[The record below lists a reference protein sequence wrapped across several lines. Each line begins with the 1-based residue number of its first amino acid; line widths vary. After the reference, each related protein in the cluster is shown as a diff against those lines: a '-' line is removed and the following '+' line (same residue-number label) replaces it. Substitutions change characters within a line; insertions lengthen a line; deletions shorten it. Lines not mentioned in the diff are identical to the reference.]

1 MRCNKGRTSR
11 AGRRS
16 WMEDHQAMGQVVAL
30 LAAGAV
36 FFATLGALLLAA
48 NQVASDASPSA
59 SAAKR
64 VEAGSLADILV
75 GSPGVGW
82 SGGPDALGRLGLGA
96 TNGSGLQQSSI
107 DALRGGMAETVANG
121 KVDYPDALESLGMDR
136 DGIEAGFHVRIYP
149 VGLDTLH
156 GKAMSNLKVAY
167 LADWTSLA
175 TVKVQSTDSDK
186 AASANVQLNTS
197 MAANTIKERQ
207 ALKDLGV
214 KMTNRVYVTTT
225 TPTIL
230 VDYPGILPDLPLLTV
245 LSVPLLEGDV
255 YPDSKTYLDT
265 VLADRLTR
273 ARYDVLVVGS
283 GVDHSTLNS
292 GPVKTAVKNWVLAG
306 GSLIVMG
313 SDEKSTAWLNPL
325 LNAGVATVNGAP
337 IAPDVSHPLLKE
349 PWILSWT
356 SYNSKGQAWDIQESG
371 GVAAYQDFSHVVLQ
385 GGDDVLTVS
394 KQAAFG
400 LGQVILTTYRAR
412 DIAVAQGQV
421 EADHFLENMLSY
433 TDRSRLYLDYGGTV
447 PADQPVS
454 LAVRESW
461 LWDGVYGQVPVRIEV
476 LSWGPVDD

>member
-1 MRCNKGRTSR
+1 MAWRNDERG
-11 AGRRS
+11 
-16 WMEDHQAMGQVVAL
+16 MGQVVAL

-36 FFATLGALLLAA
+36 FFATLGALLMAA
-48 NQVASDASPSA
+48 NQVADDASPA
-59 SAAKR
+59 DSAAKHA
-64 VEAGSLADILV
+64 EAGSLADILV

-82 SGGPDALGRLGLGA
+82 AGGPDALGRLGLGA

-107 DALRGGMAETVANG
+107 DALRGGMAATTPNG
-121 KVDYPDALESLGMDR
+121 KVDYPDALASLGMDP
-136 DGIEAGFHVRIYP
+136 DGQSGFHVRIYP

-167 LADWTSLA
+167 VADWTSLA

-186 AASANVQLNTS
+186 AASANAALNTS
-197 MAANTIKERQ
+197 MAANTVTERQ

-214 KMTNRVYVTTT
+214 KLTNRVYVTTT

-245 LSVPLLEGDV
+245 LNLPLLEGDV

-265 VLADRLTR
+265 VLAPRLTR
-273 ARYDVLVVGS
+273 DRYDVLLVGS

-292 GPVKTAVKNWVLAG
+292 GATKTAVKNWVLAG
-306 GSLIVMG
+306 GSLIVLG

-349 PWILSWT
+349 PWVLAWT
-356 SYNSKGQAWDIQESG
+356 AYDSKGQAWDIQESG

-385 GGDDVLTVS
+385 GGDDALTVS

-400 LGQVILTTYRAR
+400 QGQVILTTYRAR
-412 DIAVAQGQV
+412 DIAVAQGQA

-476 LSWGPVDD
+476 LAWGPVAS